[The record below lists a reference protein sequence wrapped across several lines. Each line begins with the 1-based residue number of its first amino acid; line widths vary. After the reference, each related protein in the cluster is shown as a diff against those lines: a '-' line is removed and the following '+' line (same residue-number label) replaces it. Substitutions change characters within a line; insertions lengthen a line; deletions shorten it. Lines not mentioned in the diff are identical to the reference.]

1 MARDEPRG
9 SPGWFDEALAAPV
22 ESGCVL
28 VDDISINYRA
38 WGARGGRGVVLVH
51 GGMAHAHWW
60 DHIAPQLTDGRRVLA
75 LDLSGHGDSGRRES
89 YSLRTWVQEVLAVA
103 RLREHAGPPVLV
115 GHSMGG
121 IVSFMAAAL
130 HGDELAGVI
139 MLDSPIH
146 NLNLVEVLSAHGA
159 RTHSEQPAY
168 PTAAEAVARFR
179 VVPPQTATEPYVID
193 RIARHSI
200 RQAPDGW
207 RWKFDR
213 LRLESEARVATEDLV
228 PGCGVAFLRSENG
241 VISREL
247 LTRMRR
253 QFGPEALVAEL
264 PAAGHHP
271 MIDQPLALVAG
282 LRTVLAAWDL

>member
-1 MARDEPRG
+1 MARNEPRE
-9 SPGWFDEALAAPV
+9 SPRWFDEAVATPV

-28 VDDISINYRA
+28 VDDIPINYRA
-38 WGARGGRGVVLVH
+38 WGARGGREVVLVH

-60 DHIAPQLTDGRRVLA
+60 DHIAPQLTDGRRVVA
-75 LDLSGHGDSGRRES
+75 LDLSGHGDSGRRGI
-89 YSLRTWVQEVLAVA
+89 YSLRSWVQEVLAVA
-103 RLREHAGPPVLV
+103 RAGEHDGPPVLV

-121 IVSFMAAAL
+121 IVSFMAAVHHAE
-130 HGDELAGVI
+130 ELDGVI
-139 MLDSPIH
+139 LLDSPIH
-146 NLNLVEVLSAHGA
+146 NLNLVEVLSTHAA
-159 RTHSEQPAY
+159 RTRIEARAY

-179 VVPPQTATEPYVID
+179 VVPRQTTAEPYVID

-213 LRLESEARVATEDLV
+213 LRIEDDPHVAEDVV
-228 PGCGVAFLRSENG
+228 PGCRVAFLRSENG
-241 VISREL
+241 VISPEL

-271 MIDQPLALVAG
+271 MIDQPLALVAA
-282 LRTVLAAWDL
+282 LQTVLAAWDV